1 MTEVSMLSVIG
12 LGIAIGLFHAFDV
25 DHVVAMATFVDK
37 KSKLKPILY
46 YAIKWGTGH
55 GGVLLLL
62 GVLLA
67 FIGIQLPDWFVHYS
81 EITVGL
87 LLIYLGCRVLGYL
100 TKNGHTSSQSKNQSV
115 ITKLKHDH
123 APILIGMLHGVAGS
137 ASVLMIL
144 PNMMKAQFLIHIALF
159 SMGCLLG
166 MFCFGLCLGF
176 MQSFVTKHNQNMADI
191 FTRCLGFSSIGLGSV
206 WIIS

>member
-1 MTEVSMLSVIG
+1 MTEVSMLSVLGFG
-12 LGIAIGLFHAFDV
+12 LVIGLFHAFDV
-25 DHVVAMATFVDK
+25 DHVIAMATFVEQ

-55 GGVLLLL
+55 GGILLLL

-100 TKNGHTSSQSKNQSV
+100 SKKDQTSAQSKNQS
-115 ITKLKHDH
+115 IIAKLKHDH
-123 APILIGMLHGVAGS
+123 APLLIGMLHGVAGS

-144 PNMMKAQFLIHIALF
+144 PDLMKTQFLIHVFLWPMFRFYAIF
-159 SMGCLLG
+159 S
-166 MFCFGLCLGF
+166 
-176 MQSFVTKHNQNMADI
+176 
-191 FTRCLGFSSIGLGSV
+191 
-206 WIIS
+206 